1 MIDFKEIPNGEQWE
15 LFAQAFLR
23 QLGFTI
29 EIPPGR
35 GADRGRDMAVSQ
47 LMPDQDGNQRKFV
60 WLVSCKHNAI
70 SGASVTP
77 MVENDVPARV
87 RQHQANGFMGFY
99 STIPSQGLI
108 DRIEGSKSPQDVQAV
123 EFFDGARIAELLI
136 SRGMTLLMAQYMPWS
151 LAALRPVHPTFGNL
165 IPLLCEVCRND
176 LLQDSILR
184 PGWGTILFRHD
195 YNISQVT
202 SVHLSCKDGCL
213 SCKDGCNSEIE
224 SRYGGDGVI
233 WPSAELR
240 DYLNPA
246 IFMMKMQEHMNQ
258 MRYIPLSFSEAAHH
272 KYMQIFSAL
281 SQRTL
286 RLTTQEDLVD
296 YNSYMEIRAAFS

>member
-1 MIDFKEIPNGEQWE
+1 
-15 LFAQAFLR
+15 
-23 QLGFTI
+23 
-29 EIPPGR
+29 
-35 GADRGRDMAVSQ
+35 
-47 LMPDQDGNQRKFV
+47 
-60 WLVSCKHNAI
+60 
-70 SGASVTP
+70 
-77 MVENDVPARV
+77 
-87 RQHQANGFMGFY
+87 
-99 STIPSQGLI
+99 
-108 DRIEGSKSPQDVQAV
+108 
-123 EFFDGARIAELLI
+123 
-136 SRGMTLLMAQYMPWS
+136 MAQYMPWS